1 MVFVCAAMRDDRD
14 AVTVTDLVLLQRFTR
29 RRRHAS
35 LVLASLKRAGVH
47 QVAIGNVLTDLRAM

>member
-1 MVFVCAAMRDDRD
+1 MRDDRD